1 MKVKQIKKSIDK
13 TAQLRDDIIATP
25 YGSLVQ
31 SYLILN
37 GIEWTDGEFVGKF
50 KKAELPFLDDPDF
63 MKKTLEEMDLQYI
76 DIVNK
81 PLAVCEN
88 ENNTIFCPFVFD
100 TAENEVVLLPLF
112 KNHRMLHSQEIA
124 QANGTWKIV
133 DWRGYNENDD

>member
-1 MKVKQIKKSIDK
+1 MKVKQIKKAIDGM
-13 TAQLRDDIIATP
+13 TQLRADIVATA

-31 SYLILN
+31 SHLILN
-37 GIEWTDGEFVGKF
+37 GIEWTDGEFVEKF
-50 KKAELPFLDDPDF
+50 MKAKLPFLDDEEF
-63 MKKTLEEMDLQYI
+63 IQKTLKAVGLQYI

-88 ENNTIFCPFVFD
+88 ANNTIFCPFVFD

-112 KNHRMLHSQEIA
+112 KDNRMLHSQEIA

-133 DWRGYNENDD
+133 DWRDTDA

>member
-1 MKVKQIKKSIDK
+1 MKVKQIKKAIDGM
-13 TAQLRDDIIATP
+13 AQLRADIVATA

-31 SYLILN
+31 SHLILN
-37 GIEWTDGEFVGKF
+37 GIEWTDGEFVKRF
-50 KKAELPFLDDPDF
+50 MEAKLPFLDDEEF
-63 MKKTLEEMDLQYI
+63 IQKTLKAVGLQYI

-88 ENNTIFCPFVFD
+88 ANNTIFCPFVFD

-112 KNHRMLHSQEIA
+112 KDHRMLHSQEIA

-133 DWRGYNENDD
+133 DWRGIDD

>member
-1 MKVKQIKKSIDK
+1 MKVKQIKKSINK
-13 TAQLRDDIIATP
+13 AAQLRDDIIATP

-37 GIEWTDGEFVGKF
+37 GIEWTDGEFVKRF
-50 KKAELPFLDDPDF
+50 KAAELPFLDDTDF
-63 MKKTLEEMDLQYI
+63 ISKTLESVGLQYI

-81 PLAVCEN
+81 PLAICEN

-100 TAENEVVLLPLF
+100 TAENEVILLPLF

-133 DWRGYNENDD
+133 DWRPCNEND

>member
-1 MKVKQIKKSIDK
+1 MKVKQIKKSIDE
-13 TAQLRDDIIATP
+13 TEQLRNDLIATP

-37 GIEWTDGEFVGKF
+37 GIEWTDGEFVKRF
-50 KKAELPFLDDPDF
+50 KKAELPFLDDHDF
-63 MKKTLEEMDLQYI
+63 MKKTLEEICLPMHEI
-76 DIVNK
+76 IGK

-112 KNHRMLHSQEIA
+112 KDHRMLHSQEVA

-133 DWRGYNENDD
+133 DWRDIDA

>member
-1 MKVKQIKKSIDK
+1 MKVKQIKKSINK
-13 TAQLRDDIIATP
+13 AAQLRDDIIATP

-37 GIEWTDGEFVGKF
+37 GIEWTDGEFVKRF
-50 KKAELPFLDDPDF
+50 KAAEFPFLDDSDF
-63 MKKTLEEMDLQYI
+63 ISKTLEAVGLQYI

-88 ENNTIFCPFVFD
+88 ANNTIFCPFVFD
-100 TAENEVVLLPLF
+100 TTENEVILLPLF
-112 KNHRMLHSQEIA
+112 KDHRMLHSQEIA

-133 DWRGYNENDD
+133 DWRGIDD

>member
-1 MKVKQIKKSIDK
+1 MKVKQINKSIDEM
-13 TAQLRDDIIATP
+13 AQLRDDLIATP

-37 GIEWTDGEFVGKF
+37 GIEWTDGEFVKRF
-50 KKAELPFLDDPDF
+50 KKAELPFLDDSDF
-63 MKKTLEEMDLQYI
+63 MKKTLEEMGLQHI

-88 ENNTIFCPFVFD
+88 ANNTIFCPFVFD

-112 KNHRMLHSQEIA
+112 KDHRMLHSQEIA

-133 DWRGYNENDD
+133 DWRDITADD